1 MIMSK
6 QTQTKLEA
14 SIAKLEKENLR
25 KEKENQRLKAKH
37 AKENLRKEKEISRKE
52 KENQRLKAKHAKE
65 NLRKEK
71 EISRKEKENQRLK
84 AKHAKENSRLEKEN
98 LGLKTILAKEDSLWN
113 TELGQKR
120 HSSAQPTRLLH
131 THEML
136 EYIISNKKMI
146 KALTRNT
153 KEIFDN
159 TLVDL
164 SQIIKKSND
173 SPHFRDDQ
181 DRKEESGNQ
190 CKLYIRHFLFMT
202 QLRKAQDWGQES
214 LGVVFGIDQST
225 VSNYL
230 KLANKYDDELYTVT
244 PYNMTKY
251 ISTIKSKEEFK
262 EIVPGR
268 DGGEITIDG
277 TLVETTRPED
287 KEEQKKQYSGK
298 GKMFAINTAMMIN
311 KQNYILAISDS
322 REGSCHDLTV
332 LNQGLPEFG
341 KWTDRMMTGKR
352 IPSDSRIRLNLDRGY
367 TGIQNYLRGVTAK
380 IPHKKPKGKK
390 LTATKKAQNKA
401 HNKRRVPVENVF
413 AHVKNWKRI
422 SGRYDG
428 TAEEFNIEFNGICG
442 MYNKRK
448 MWQDGTYQYWKNK
461 IKSRI

>member
-1 MIMSK
+1 MVMSK
-6 QTQTKLEA
+6 QTQTKLE
-14 SIAKLEKENLR
+14 IRLVKLEKENLR
-25 KEKENQRLKAKH
+25 KEKENQRLKAKQ
-37 AKENLRKEKEISRKE
+37 AKENLRNEKEISRKE
-52 KENQRLKAKHAKE
+52 KENQRLKAKQAKE
-65 NLRKEK
+65 N
-71 EISRKEKENQRLK
+71 SRLEKENQRLK
-84 AKHAKENSRLEKEN
+84 AKQAKENSRLEKKNQRLKAKQAKENSRLEKENQRLKAKQAKENSRLEKEN
-98 LGLKTILAKEDSLWN
+98 LRLKTMLAKEDSLWN

-120 HSSAQPTRLLH
+120 HSSVLPTRLLH

-136 EYIISNKKMI
+136 EYIISHEKMI
-146 KALTRNT
+146 KALTRST

-159 TLVDL
+159 TLEDL
-164 SQIIKKSND
+164 PQIIKKSND

-181 DRKEESGNQ
+181 NRKEESGNQ
-190 CKLYIRHFLFMT
+190 CKLYIRHFLLMT
-202 QLRKAQDWGQES
+202 QVRKSQDWGQES
-214 LGVVFGIDQST
+214 LGTFFGIDQST

-230 KLANKYDDELYTVT
+230 KLANKYDDELYAVT
-244 PYNMTKY
+244 PRNMTKY

-341 KWTDRMMTGKR
+341 KWTDRMVTGKR

-380 IPHKKPKGKK
+380 IRTKNPRAKSLPPPKRHKTRHTTKG
-390 LTATKKAQNKA
+390 
-401 HNKRRVPVENVF
+401 VF
-413 AHVKNWKRI
+413 L
-422 SGRYDG
+422 
-428 TAEEFNIEFNGICG
+428 
-442 MYNKRK
+442 
-448 MWQDGTYQYWKNK
+448 
-461 IKSRI
+461 SRTSLHM

>member
-6 QTQTKLEA
+6 QTQTKLETRL
-14 SIAKLEKENLR
+14 AKLEKENLR

-98 LGLKTILAKEDSLWN
+98 LGLKTMLVKEDSLWN
-113 TELGQKR
+113 TDLGQKR
-120 HSSAQPTRLLH
+120 HSSVLPTRLLH

-136 EYIISNKKMI
+136 EYIISNEKLI
-146 KALTRNT
+146 KALTRST

-159 TLVDL
+159 TLEDL
-164 SQIIKKSND
+164 LQIIKKSND
-173 SPHFRDDQ
+173 SSHFRDDQ

-190 CKLYIRHFLFMT
+190 CKLYIRHFLLMT
-202 QLRKAQDWGQES
+202 QVRKSQDWGQES

-230 KLANKYDDELYTVT
+230 KLATKYDDELYAVT
-244 PYNMTKY
+244 PHNMTKY

-332 LNQGLPEFG
+332 LNQGLPDFG
-341 KWTDRMMTGKR
+341 KWTDRMVTGKR

>member
-6 QTQTKLEA
+6 QTQTKLETRL
-14 SIAKLEKENLR
+14 AKLEKENLR

-98 LGLKTILAKEDSLWN
+98 LGLKTMLAKEDSLWN

-120 HSSAQPTRLLH
+120 HSSVLPTRLLH

-136 EYIISNKKMI
+136 EYIISNEKLI
-146 KALTRNT
+146 KALTRST

-159 TLVDL
+159 TLEDL
-164 SQIIKKSND
+164 LQIIKKSND

-190 CKLYIRHFLFMT
+190 CKLYIRHFLLMT
-202 QLRKAQDWGQES
+202 QVRKSQDWGQES
-214 LGVVFGIDQST
+214 LGTVFGIDQST

-230 KLANKYDDELYTVT
+230 KLATKYDDELYAVT

-341 KWTDRMMTGKR
+341 KWTDRMVTGKR

-367 TGIQNYLRGVTAK
+367 TGIQNYLRGVNAK

-390 LTATKKAQNKA
+390 LIATKKAQNKA

>member
-6 QTQTKLEA
+6 QTQTKLETRL
-14 SIAKLEKENLR
+14 AKLEKENLR
-25 KEKENQRLKAKH
+25 KEKENQRLKAKQTKENSRLEKENQRLK
-37 AKENLRKEKEISRKE
+37 AKQTKENLRKEKEIS
-52 KENQRLKAKHAKE
+52 
-65 NLRKEK
+65 
-71 EISRKEKENQRLK
+71 RLK

-98 LGLKTILAKEDSLWN
+98 LGLKTMLAKEDSLWN

-120 HSSAQPTRLLH
+120 HSSVLPTRLLH

-136 EYIISNKKMI
+136 EYIISNEKLI
-146 KALTRNT
+146 KALTRST

-159 TLVDL
+159 TLEDL
-164 SQIIKKSND
+164 LQIIKKSND

-190 CKLYIRHFLFMT
+190 CKLYIRHFLLMT
-202 QLRKAQDWGQES
+202 QVRKAQDCGQES
-214 LGVVFGIDQST
+214 LGTFFGIDQST

-230 KLANKYDDELYTVT
+230 KLASKYDDELYTVT

-287 KEEQKKQYSGK
+287 KEEQNKQYSGK

-332 LNQGLPEFG
+332 LNQGLPDFG
-341 KWTDRMMTGKR
+341 KWTDRMVTGKR

>member
-6 QTQTKLEA
+6 QTQTKLETRL
-14 SIAKLEKENLR
+14 AKLEKENLR
-25 KEKENQRLKAKH
+25 KEKENQRLKAKQT
-37 AKENLRKEKEISRKE
+37 KENLRKE
-52 KENQRLKAKHAKE
+52 KENQRLKAKQTKE

-71 EISRKEKENQRLK
+71 EISRLK
-84 AKHAKENSRLEKEN
+84 AKHAKENSRLKKEN
-98 LGLKTILAKEDSLWN
+98 LGLKTMLVKEDSLWN

-120 HSSAQPTRLLH
+120 HSSVLPTRLLH

-136 EYIISNKKMI
+136 EYIISNEKLI
-146 KALTRNT
+146 KALTRST

-159 TLVDL
+159 TLEDL
-164 SQIIKKSND
+164 LQIIKKSND

-190 CKLYIRHFLFMT
+190 CKLYIRHFLLMT
-202 QLRKAQDWGQES
+202 QVRKSQDWGQES

-230 KLANKYDDELYTVT
+230 KLATKYDDELYAVT
-244 PYNMTKY
+244 PHNMTKY

-332 LNQGLPEFG
+332 LNQGLPDFG
-341 KWTDRMMTGKR
+341 KWTDRMVTGKR

>member
-1 MIMSK
+1 MVMSK
-6 QTQTKLEA
+6 QTQTKLKTRL
-14 SIAKLEKENLR
+14 AKLEKENLRKEKEISRKEKENQRLKAKQAKENLR
-25 KEKENQRLKAKH
+25 KEKENQRLKAKQAKENLRKEKENQRLKAKQAKENLRKEKENQRLKAKQ

-52 KENQRLKAKHAKE
+52 KENQRLKAKQAKE

-84 AKHAKENSRLEKEN
+84 AKQAKEISR
-98 LGLKTILAKEDSLWN
+98 LKTILAKEDSLWN

-120 HSSAQPTRLLH
+120 HSSVLPTRLLH

-136 EYIISNKKMI
+136 EYIISNEKLI
-146 KALTRNT
+146 KALTRST

-159 TLVDL
+159 TLEDL
-164 SQIIKKSND
+164 LQIIKKSND

-190 CKLYIRHFLFMT
+190 CKLYIRHFLLMT
-202 QLRKAQDWGQES
+202 QVRKSQDWGQES

-298 GKMFAINTAMMIN
+298 GKMFAIEFMIN
-311 KQNYILAISDS
+311 
-322 REGSCHDLTV
+322 R
-332 LNQGLPEFG
+332 P
-341 KWTDRMMTGKR
+341 
-352 IPSDSRIRLNLDRGY
+352 
-367 TGIQNYLRGVTAK
+367 
-380 IPHKKPKGKK
+380 
-390 LTATKKAQNKA
+390 
-401 HNKRRVPVENVF
+401 
-413 AHVKNWKRI
+413 
-422 SGRYDG
+422 
-428 TAEEFNIEFNGICG
+428 
-442 MYNKRK
+442 
-448 MWQDGTYQYWKNK
+448 KNK
-461 IKSRI
+461 IRKICQIFY